1 MSNTT
6 IFALSTP
13 TGRSGTAIIR
23 ISGPMSKRVYQKL
36 CKSKNIEPRR
46 ATFSKLYDN
55 KIVIDEV
62 VVIYYKAPNSFTGED
77 VIEFQTHGA
86 PTIIR
91 KTLQNIENIPNCS
104 FALPG
109 EFSKRAFLNNK
120 MNLLKA
126 EGLNQLINSETEL
139 QRKLA
144 ANQTFGKAL
153 KTCEN
158 WRRRLITIYSY
169 IDAFIDFSEE
179 DAKID
184 LKRPKHQIEKIIE
197 DIDQSLAMYKKIRQI
212 VSGTKIVIFGP
223 PNAGKS
229 TLFNLIN
236 NEEKSIVT
244 NIKGTTRDLIESTN
258 DINGNKIT
266 LVDTAG
272 LRKTENLI
280 EQEGI
285 SKMKKSLN
293 TADLLILVLSP
304 DCYLKKNIEE
314 LKKQLDLLKDKKM
327 IVVFNKIDIKTKKGQ
342 SDHWR
347 KVLPLVKKP
356 YFSTSCVK
364 KKEYINM
371 YERII
376 EFIDKSLVGDTKKE
390 SNNLLFG
397 ELRHYDHLKKMKN
410 HLSCA
415 LNMFSRAELAAEE
428 VRLALKELE
437 SILGVVDGEIKLDL
451 IFSKFCIGK

>member
-46 ATFSKLYDN
+46 ATFSKLYDK

-126 EGLNQLINSETEL
+126 EGINQLINSETEL

-153 KTCEN
+153 KTCEK

-184 LKRPKHQIEKIIE
+184 IKRPKHQIEKIIE

-212 VSGTKIVIFGP
+212 VNGTKIVIFGP

-236 NEEKSIVT
+236 KEEKSIVT

-327 IVVFNKIDIKTKKGQ
+327 IVVFNKLDIKIKKGQ

-347 KVLPLVKKP
+347 KVLPLAKKP

-371 YERII
+371 YEKII

-415 LNMFSRAELAAEE
+415 LNMFSRAELVAEE

>member
-1 MSNTT
+1 MLNTT

-13 TGRSGTAIIR
+13 IGRSGTAIIR

-46 ATFSKLYDN
+46 ATFSKLYD
-55 KIVIDEV
+55 KTIVIDEI

-77 VIEFQTHGA
+77 VIELQTHGA

-126 EGLNQLINSETEL
+126 EGINQLINSETEL

-153 KTCEN
+153 KICEK
-158 WRRRLITIYSY
+158 WRETLITVCSY

-184 LKRPKHQIEKIIE
+184 LKRPKHQIEKMIE
-197 DIDQSLAMYKKIRQI
+197 DIDQSLSMHNKIRQI
-212 VSGTKIVIFGP
+212 VNGTKIVIFGP

-258 DINGNKIT
+258 EINGNKIT
-266 LVDTAG
+266 FVDTAG

-280 EQEGI
+280 EQKGI

-327 IVVFNKIDIKTKKGQ
+327 IVVFNKLDIKIKKGQ
-342 SDHWR
+342 SDYWKR
-347 KVLPLVKKP
+347 VLPLAKKP
-356 YFSTSCVK
+356 CFSTSCVK
-364 KKEYINM
+364 KKEYVNM
-371 YERII
+371 YEKII
-376 EFIDKSLVGDTKKE
+376 EFIDKSLIDDTKKE

-410 HLSCA
+410 HLSSA
-415 LNMFSRAELAAEE
+415 LKMFSRVELAAEE
-428 VRLALKELE
+428 IRLALRELE
-437 SILGVVDGEIKLDL
+437 NILGVVDSEIKLDL